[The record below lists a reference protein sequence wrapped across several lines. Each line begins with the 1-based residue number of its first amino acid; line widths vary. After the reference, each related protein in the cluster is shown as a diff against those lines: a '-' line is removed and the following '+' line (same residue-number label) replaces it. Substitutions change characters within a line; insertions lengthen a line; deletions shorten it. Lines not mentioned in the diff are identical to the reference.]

1 MCQYAPV
8 RYARG
13 RASVD
18 RHIENTVCI
27 SGRIA
32 TLRVSVEKP

>member
-8 RYARG
+8 RYAHG

-18 RHIENTVCI
+18 RHIENTVYI
-27 SGRIA
+27 SGRIVP
-32 TLRVSVEKP
+32 LRYALV